1 MLTQQTAGIGDGQIV
16 LTYMYPVDA
25 YPASAQG
32 KGNIHPVID
41 QYLLVGECDA
51 RNLFGKGVQ
60 VAGADGLGAHLY
72 AGGMPCPL
80 HRFDGVFA
88 GDQIQRKV

>member
-1 MLTQQTAGIGDGQIV
+1 
-16 LTYMYPVDA
+16 MYPVDA

-32 KGNIHPVID
+32 KGNIHPIIN

-51 RNLFGKGVQ
+51 RNLFGKGIQ
-60 VAGADGLGAHLY
+60 VAGADGLGTHLY
-72 AGGMPCPL
+72 ASGMPCPP

-88 GDQIQRKV
+88 GDQVQ